1 MTDVVRCGDHSLFV
15 AHVVDAGVSDDKAQP
30 LVLAE
35 VGWHYDG

>member
-15 AHVVDAGVSDDKAQP
+15 AQVVDAGVSDDKAQP